1 MKLDILAFGAHPDD
15 VELSCSGTLL
25 SHIAQGKTVG
35 LIDLTRGELGSRG
48 TADIRDQEAAD
59 SARLMGA
66 KVRENLNL
74 GDGTFEHSNENIRKI
89 IQIIR
94 KYQPEIVLANALK
107 DRHPDHGRGAKL
119 VSDACYFSGLKKIE
133 TTPKANSG
141 QPLSGNPQTPWRP
154 KAVYHYIQD
163 YNLEPDF
170 VVDISSF
177 LEKKFECILAFK
189 SQFYLPS
196 DKEYAA
202 EAQTPISGKDFMD
215 FIKAKGAVFGRHAGF
230 DYAEGFNVARTPGI
244 ENLFT
249 LR

>member
-74 GDGTFEHSNENIRKI
+74 GDGTFEHSNENIRKV
-89 IQIIR
+89 IQMVR
-94 KYQPEIVLANALK
+94 KYQPEIVLANALR

-119 VSDACYFSGLKKIE
+119 VSDACYYSGLKKIE
-133 TTPKANSG
+133 TT
-141 QPLSGNPQTPWRP
+141 LSGNAQMHWRP
-154 KAVYHYIQD
+154 KTVYHYIQD
-163 YNLEPDF
+163 YNLEPDL
-170 VVDISSF
+170 VVDISDF
-177 LEKKFECILAFK
+177 LEKKFELILAFK
-189 SQFYLPS
+189 SQFYLPAAT
-196 DKEYAA
+196 EYAA
-202 EAQTPISGKDFMD
+202 EIQTPISGKEFMD
-215 FIKAKGAVFGRHAGF
+215 FIKSKAAVFGRHAGF
-230 DYAEGFNVARTPGI
+230 DYAEGFNVARTPGV
-244 ENLFT
+244 EDLFT